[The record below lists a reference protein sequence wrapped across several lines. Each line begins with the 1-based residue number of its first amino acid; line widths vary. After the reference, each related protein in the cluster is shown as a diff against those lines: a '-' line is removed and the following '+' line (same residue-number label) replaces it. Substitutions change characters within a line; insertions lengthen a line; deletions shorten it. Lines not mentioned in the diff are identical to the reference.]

1 MAIRLDMLLF
11 AKIHERQ
18 QRKVEQDFV
27 NRFTELGQKAA
38 DELIEGV
45 DKAAPRVRK
54 AMHRA
59 ADATIDYGRKL
70 QAASKANREFAET
83 SEQVERSQQNLGTL
97 YARNKQLANDLERQE
112 GKLDDARKSA
122 QRQARAIAT
131 REENLRKKRAEHAET
146 AEKLRLKELDL
157 KQIRLDHGSRSKKAL
172 EFEKRLMPLR
182 RQNAREIGWIA
193 RKESE
198 LKEAKAELDKRNAAV
213 RAIEE
218 DIDLLRKE
226 QKATVTDLTNEE
238 QKLIKTRE
246 RQTALDQEVKRL
258 NEEVTR
264 SNRRREESIRSLA
277 EAERD
282 EIRRAEEAA
291 RKRAKDKDKAK
302 GLGVVGNMLTD
313 LPFVPSG
320 RAGAWIG
327 GGMLMVMASA
337 MEGLVTASQSVAT
350 LPAILAAAGAG
361 IGTLALG
368 LQGFGD
374 TIKEIG
380 DPEKFAEAIQSLS
393 PAAQQAALE
402 IQYLVQGPLQEL
414 KNITQ
419 ETLFAGVAEE
429 LHNFT
434 NQYLPQVQ
442 HMTTGIAGAF
452 NDMFSN
458 ALNQLMTPDTA
469 DSMAVLMNN
478 IVKFFQNM
486 APAVGPFVDAFVKLT
501 ETGSKFLPGFGKSIT
516 EMAENFNK
524 FITQAQRD
532 GTLENFMKK
541 GLEAAKAVG
550 DVIWDIGKR
559 LYETFGNKGP
569 EDFKQMLDDIVSAAF
584 GLIDAI
590 TGVSRA
596 LNDVLKIVQPI
607 VDLMGGWED
616 VVKRILELW
625 VGWNAVKFTGLL
637 TGLNTVSDTL
647 GVVGPGGKGGKGI
660 LGKLATAVGL
670 MGLMDQTFTQ
680 GSGNVFGG
688 MAQGAMNGAMAGAIF
703 GWPGAAV
710 GAAAGTVY
718 GAGDA
723 IIDAEA
729 KKRREQEARDRE
741 FRSNMGILEA
751 QGYKPNNP
759 LDPKSFAG
767 QASDNKPTPGRVD
780 ANKDAIGNILDIVT
794 TPTGQHG
801 PPPDAGL
808 PPWAE
813 RPVPAPPVDDS
824 GSKRD
829 KLNEYLSNLN
839 PTDFMPTMP
848 TGGMPMMA
856 VPAAGGVPMMTPPM
870 AAPAVGPGPMGVN
883 PGIAQLAQIA
893 KQFGLELTSGKTG
906 REGETGSHHS
916 TGNAGDFSNGSAPTP
931 QMRAFAEYVAQNFAP
946 FIKELIYTDDQGG
959 VNLYNGKPHTY
970 SAGTQAQH
978 RNHVHVALTEQA
990 AMGALTPMPPLQ
1002 YGTGGQPYA
1011 QPGWGYYDVDPV
1023 GVMKAQHR
1031 LEREAHDVAL
1041 ARMELQAKRDLGYTL
1056 HEIREA
1062 ENKVKEEEI
1071 QWMEAY
1077 QDLIEAQQ
1085 GTWKKV
1091 NESRSGGGMGTLG
1104 PGIDAD
1110 FGLSKGLGGLAE
1122 NLIKFVG
1129 SLAMSPILAALN
1141 QFTKGE
1147 SDGYGLMGILGAQ
1160 WFNQSV
1166 DMPYGPGGVPNFAMT
1181 TNLPQFT
1188 SFGPPGSKQAIAN
1201 MIYQMARQRGYSAH
1215 EAQSIVAYAI
1225 GESGLDPTIS
1235 GGVQGD
1241 DEVIGLFQQKSAFA
1255 RANGIDPSQRSDPY
1269 ANTWAYLNALD
1280 KTRAQNPGMS
1290 IEQLLPKTSAGG
1302 PLASGPGAQPQAWG
1316 PLMAQAAQLL
1326 NMPAGAAPTPTSS
1339 PWVPTSATGS
1349 GPGWFGLPSLSNV
1362 PSMGGSVLP
1371 GSGMPQSPA
1380 FTGGGAGGGGTVS
1393 PSYTLGGAA
1402 GGTSFT
1408 TPTPTDHAPGEGG
1421 WQPAGGGT
1429 LGIGGIPMAA
1439 LGSATSAGGLAVDA
1453 MAPGAGQVAAAAAQ
1467 TGVQLANRAI
1477 GYAGQLGA
1485 VAVNG
1490 LLETF
1495 GLSDSVIGDPQKSWI
1510 GRVATGLASARPA
1523 LPNVAGQSKPP
1534 APPPQQ
1540 QQDPNYQ
1547 NHSGS
1552 GQPPGPTV
1560 NIESFVQAP
1569 NRNSQQTVQDLAF
1582 AMYANR

>member
-1 MAIRLDMLLF
+1 
-11 AKIHERQ
+11 
-18 QRKVEQDFV
+18 
-27 NRFTELGQKAA
+27 
-38 DELIEGV
+38 
-45 DKAAPRVRK
+45 
-54 AMHRA
+54 
-59 ADATIDYGRKL
+59 
-70 QAASKANREFAET
+70 
-83 SEQVERSQQNLGTL
+83 
-97 YARNKQLANDLERQE
+97 
-112 GKLDDARKSA
+112 
-122 QRQARAIAT
+122 
-131 REENLRKKRAEHAET
+131 
-146 AEKLRLKELDL
+146 
-157 KQIRLDHGSRSKKAL
+157 
-172 EFEKRLMPLR
+172 
-182 RQNAREIGWIA
+182 
-193 RKESE
+193 
-198 LKEAKAELDKRNAAV
+198 
-213 RAIEE
+213 
-218 DIDLLRKE
+218 
-226 QKATVTDLTNEE
+226 
-238 QKLIKTRE
+238 
-246 RQTALDQEVKRL
+246 
-258 NEEVTR
+258 
-264 SNRRREESIRSLA
+264 
-277 EAERD
+277 
-282 EIRRAEEAA
+282 
-291 RKRAKDKDKAK
+291 
-302 GLGVVGNMLTD
+302 
-313 LPFVPSG
+313 
-320 RAGAWIG
+320 
-327 GGMLMVMASA
+327 
-337 MEGLVTASQSVAT
+337 MEGLVTASQSLAT
-350 LPAILAAAGAG
+350 VPAILTAAGAG

-710 GAAAGTVY
+710 GAAVGTVY

-741 FRSNMGILEA
+741 FRSNMGILES

-767 QASDNKPTPGRVD
+767 QASDNKPTPGQVD

-1085 GTWKKV
+1085 GTWKEV
-1091 NESRSGGGMGTLG
+1091 NQSRGSGGGMGTLG

-1141 QFTKGE
+1141 QFTQGE

-1280 KTRAQNPGMS
+1280 KTRTQNPGMP
-1290 IEQLLPKTSAGG
+1290 IEQLLPKTSVGG

-1540 QQDPNYQ
+1540 QQQDPNYQ